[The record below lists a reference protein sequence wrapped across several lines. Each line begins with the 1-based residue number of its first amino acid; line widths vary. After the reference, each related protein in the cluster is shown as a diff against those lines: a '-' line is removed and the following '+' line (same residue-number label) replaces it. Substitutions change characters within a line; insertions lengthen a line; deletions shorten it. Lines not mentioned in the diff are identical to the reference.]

1 MPVGEDIPPSCDT
14 ARRHSH
20 IALAKGAR
28 SMTIPQAAYK
38 TPHRILAAIRMSL
51 IASVVAAALNLL
63 PAQGMPSM
71 TKKDTVRGMSQERH
85 MRDLMGAPLPFGI
98 MIGEAEQ
105 WMVGYQGM
113 YESLGGLRDGTTDI
127 SNADE
132 LTRYQTA
139 PTGMT
144 MKMHMGML
152 MYAPSAK
159 STLMAML
166 SHTSMS
172 MGELHRD
179 GTSSTEHS
187 SGIGDLELRG
197 LYSLYAAPSLRH
209 RVLVTFGV
217 GIPTGSINQ
226 RDAEGARLEYPMQPG
241 SGTFS
246 LLPGLMYLGQIM
258 PWSWGAEALSTARL
272 GRNQHDYRMGNRY
285 DTRVWVARRL
295 TTLVSVSGSAVGESL
310 GNIRGSDVSLDPL
323 DEPTKDPSRQGGTR
337 VDALL
342 GIIIHPAQGIFKGQQ
357 FLVEGDAPFIQSLD
371 GPQLKRRYMVHAAL
385 QWAF

>member
-1 MPVGEDIPPSCDT
+1 
-14 ARRHSH
+14 
-20 IALAKGAR
+20 
-28 SMTIPQAAYK
+28 
-38 TPHRILAAIRMSL
+38 
-51 IASVVAAALNLL
+51 
-63 PAQGMPSM
+63 
-71 TKKDTVRGMSQERH
+71 
-85 MRDLMGAPLPFGI
+85 
-98 MIGEAEQ
+98 MIGESEQ

-113 YESLGGLRDGTTDI
+113 YESLRGLRDGTTDV

-132 LTRYQTA
+132 LTCYQTA
-139 PTGMT
+139 PTAMT
-144 MKMHMGML
+144 MKMQMGMV
-152 MYAPSAK
+152 MYAPSARF
-159 STLMAML
+159 TLMAML
-166 SHTSMS
+166 PYTAMS

-179 GTSSTEHS
+179 GTSSTESS
-187 SGIGDLELRG
+187 SGIGDLEVRG

-226 RDAEGARLEYPMQPG
+226 QDAEGARLEYPMQPG

-285 DTRVWVARRL
+285 DTRMWVARRL
-295 TTLVSVSGSAVGESL
+295 TSLVSLSASAVGESL
-310 GNIRGSDVSLDPL
+310 GNIRGSDASLDPL
-323 DEPTKDPSRQGGTR
+323 DEPTKDPSLQGGTR

-342 GIIIHPAQGIFKGQQ
+342 GVIIHPAAGIFKGQQ
-357 FLVEGDAPFIQSLD
+357 FLFEGDAPFIQSLD
-371 GPQLKRRYMVHAAL
+371 GPQLKRRYMLHAAL

>member
-1 MPVGEDIPPSCDT
+1 MLV
-14 ARRHSH
+14 AV
-20 IALAKGAR
+20 
-28 SMTIPQAAYK
+28 MAA
-38 TPHRILAAIRMSL
+38 L
-51 IASVVAAALNLL
+51 IATVATPVLNLL

-71 TKKDTVRGMSQERH
+71 TKKDTVQGAPSMPKKDAMRGMSQERH

-98 MIGEAEQ
+98 MIGESEQ

-113 YESLGGLRDGTTDI
+113 YESLGGLRDGTTDV

-139 PTGMT
+139 PTDMT

-152 MYAPSAK
+152 MYASGAK

-179 GTSSTEHS
+179 GTSSTETS

-197 LYSLYAAPSLRH
+197 LYSLYEAPALRH
-209 RVLVTFGV
+209 RVLITFGV
-217 GIPTGSINQ
+217 GIPTGSIDQ
-226 RDAEGARLEYPMQPG
+226 KDSEGARIEYPMQSG

-246 LLPGLMYLGQIM
+246 LLPGFMYLGQIL
-258 PWSWGAEALSTARL
+258 PWSWGAEAVSTARL
-272 GRNQHDYRMGNRY
+272 GRNKHDYRMGNRY
-285 DTRVWVARRL
+285 DTRMWIARRL
-295 TTLVSVSGSAVGESL
+295 TSLMSVSASAVGESL
-310 GNIRGSDVSLDPL
+310 GNFRGADASLDPL
-323 DEPTKDPSRQGGTR
+323 DEPTKDPSLQGGTR

-342 GIIIHPAQGIFKGQQ
+342 GIIIHPAAGIFKGQQ
-357 FLVEGDAPFIQSLD
+357 FLFEGDAPFIQSLD
-371 GPQLKRRYMVHAAL
+371 GPQLKRRYMLHAAL